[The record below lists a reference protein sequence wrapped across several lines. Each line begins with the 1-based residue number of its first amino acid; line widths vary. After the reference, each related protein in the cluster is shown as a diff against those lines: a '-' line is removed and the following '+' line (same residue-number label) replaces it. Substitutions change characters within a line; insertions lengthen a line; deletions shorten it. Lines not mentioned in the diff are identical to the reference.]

1 MFSCGSLGRWWRNR
15 NSAKTFGL
23 LAGMLF
29 GLFIS
34 IFGFWKALVIAAF
47 SALGFV
53 LGVLID
59 GNAEIKGTLGKLF
72 GIKDDDDGE
81 DE

>member
-1 MFSCGSLGRWWRNR
+1 
-15 NSAKTFGL
+15 
-23 LAGMLF
+23 MLF

-34 IFGFWKALVIAAF
+34 IFGFWKALVIAVF

-59 GNAEIKGTLGKLF
+59 GNPEIKAALGKLF
-72 GIKDDDDGE
+72 GIREDDDGE